1 MLRGPATASCE
12 WPVVK
17 STGFGP
23 ETMKEEPQA
32 SPASASFAS
41 DDEPGWPEA
50 VHYYAFRLRQQGR
63 AWRPP
68 TDVYETDAEFAVL
81 VELAG
86 MRGVEI
92 SVTLE
97 EQLLRIRGQR
107 PEARGRRAYH
117 QMEINYGDFVV
128 EVRLPVP
135 IDRDRIDATYSDGFL
150 RVSLPK
156 AQPRHISVTT

>member
-1 MLRGPATASCE
+1 MVE
-12 WPVVK
+12 

-23 ETMKEEPQA
+23 ETMKEEPRA
-32 SPASASFAS
+32 SPAPARFAS

-63 AWRPP
+63 SWRPP
-68 TDVYETDAEFAVL
+68 TDVYETDAEFVVL

-97 EQLLRIRGQR
+97 EQLLRIRGLR
-107 PEARGRRAYH
+107 PEARGARAYH

-135 IDRDRIDATYSDGFL
+135 IDRDRIDASYSDGFL

>member
-1 MLRGPATASCE
+1 MNEESPRAISNPARL
-12 WPVVK
+12 
-17 STGFGP
+17 
-23 ETMKEEPQA
+23 
-32 SPASASFAS
+32 AS

-68 TDVYETDAEFAVL
+68 TDVFETDLEFVVL

-92 SVTLE
+92 AVTLD
-97 EQLLRIRGQR
+97 EQLLRIRGTR
-107 PEARGRRAYH
+107 PESSGTRAYH
-117 QMEINYGDFVV
+117 QMEINYGDFVL

-135 IDRDRIDATYSDGFL
+135 IDRERIDASYSDGFL
-150 RVSLPK
+150 KVLLPK
-156 AQPRHISVTT
+156 TQPRRISVTT

>member
-1 MLRGPATASCE
+1 MNEDPRAQPN
-12 WPVVK
+12 
-17 STGFGP
+17 
-23 ETMKEEPQA
+23 QA
-32 SPASASFAS
+32 RFAS

-50 VHYYAFRLRQQGR
+50 IHYYAFRLRQQGR

-81 VELAG
+81 VEVAG
-86 MRGVEI
+86 MHGIEI
-92 SVTLE
+92 AVTLD

-107 PEARGRRAYH
+107 PETRGARAYH

-135 IDRDRIDATYSDGFL
+135 IDRERIDASYSDGFL
-150 RVSLPK
+150 RVTLPK
-156 AQPRHISVTT
+156 ARPRRISVTT

>member
-1 MLRGPATASCE
+1 M
-12 WPVVK
+12 
-17 STGFGP
+17 
-23 ETMKEEPQA
+23 
-32 SPASASFAS
+32 
-41 DDEPGWPEA
+41 
-50 VHYYAFRLRQQGR
+50 
-63 AWRPP
+63 
-68 TDVYETDAEFAVL
+68 L

-97 EQLLRIRGQR
+97 EQLLRIRGLR
-107 PEARGRRAYH
+107 PEARGARAYH

-135 IDRDRIDATYSDGFL
+135 IDRDRIDASYSDGFL

>member
-1 MLRGPATASCE
+1 M
-12 WPVVK
+12 VK

-23 ETMKEEPQA
+23 ETMTEETRA
-32 SPASASFAS
+32 SPAPVRFAS
-41 DDEPGWPEA
+41 DDEAGWPEA

-68 TDVYETDAEFAVL
+68 TDVYETDTEFVVL

-97 EQLLRIRGQR
+97 EQLLRIRGLR
-107 PEARGRRAYH
+107 REATGARAYH
-117 QMEINYGDFVV
+117 QMEINYGDFDL
-128 EVRLPVP
+128 EIRLPVL
-135 IDRDRIDATYSDGFL
+135 IDRDGIDASYSDGFL
-150 RVSLPK
+150 RVLLPK
-156 AQPRHISVTT
+156 AQPRRIPVST

>member
-1 MLRGPATASCE
+1 MLQGPATASCE
-12 WPVVK
+12 WAMVK

-23 ETMKEEPQA
+23 ETMKEEPRA
-32 SPASASFAS
+32 SPAPASFAS

-107 PEARGRRAYH
+107 PVGGGEGQQAGAHGQDSEGEGDAPQPAEAGSGRGGRTHRA
-117 QMEINYGDFVV
+117 G
-128 EVRLPVP
+128 
-135 IDRDRIDATYSDGFL
+135 
-150 RVSLPK
+150 SL
-156 AQPRHISVTT
+156 